1 MSRALRPLL
10 ARGAAASYTQVSS
23 GAGAETAQLRVPRRA
38 RPSAR
43 RQGSRA
49 GADERA
55 AFLTVTRRSAHASRA
70 FMATGLPAQGA
81 FLRLEQSAGLL
92 GPPMLWRGT
101 SPSKRN
107 RPSSPPALSR
117 RRAGQGWRGLFV
129 SGTSWRPGAL
139 YQVASE
145 TAASR
150 EKVKTNI
157 YLTNYIKETDD
168 HTVKLPFV
176 NRSHRE

>member
-55 AFLTVTRRSAHASRA
+55 AFLTVTR
-70 FMATGLPAQGA
+70 
-81 FLRLEQSAGLL
+81 
-92 GPPMLWRGT
+92 
-101 SPSKRN
+101 
-107 RPSSPPALSR
+107 
-117 RRAGQGWRGLFV
+117 
-129 SGTSWRPGAL
+129 
-139 YQVASE
+139 
-145 TAASR
+145 
-150 EKVKTNI
+150 
-157 YLTNYIKETDD
+157 
-168 HTVKLPFV
+168 
-176 NRSHRE
+176 